1 MRDMQQIDGMV
12 ALKKIHSPD
21 WLLPGQLLRASLT
34 ERSWSF
40 CLNANVFHYPQM
52 DLAQSQAFSGVKK
65 KKKDTNKTPP
75 TKQPTHHTAVHV
87 TKQQSITQA
96 FFSPKEKKNLSEKAL
111 VF

>member
-21 WLLPGQLLRASLT
+21 WLLSGQPLRASLT

-52 DLAQSQAFSGVKK
+52 DLAQSQVFSGVKK
-65 KKKDTNKTPP
+65 KKKETNKTSP
-75 TKQPTHHTAVHV
+75 TKQPTHYTTVDV
-87 TKQQSITQA
+87 IKQQSMTQD
-96 FFSPKEKKNLSEKAL
+96 FS
-111 VF
+111 

>member
-1 MRDMQQIDGMV
+1 MQQIDGMV

-65 KKKDTNKTPP
+65 KRHKQNTTHKT
-75 TKQPTHHTAVHV
+75 THTSYSSAC
-87 TKQQSITQA
+87 
-96 FFSPKEKKNLSEKAL
+96 N
-111 VF
+111 

>member
-34 ERSWSF
+34 VRSWSF

-65 KKKDTNKTPP
+65 KKKTQ
-75 TKQPTHHTAVHV
+75 TKHHPQNNPHII
-87 TKQQSITQA
+87 QQCM
-96 FFSPKEKKNLSEKAL
+96 
-111 VF
+111 

>member
-21 WLLPGQLLRASLT
+21 WLLSGQPLRASLT

-52 DLAQSQAFSGVKK
+52 DLAQSQVFSGVKK
-65 KKKDTNKTPP
+65 KKKKQ
-75 TKQPTHHTAVHV
+75 TKHHPQNNPHII
-87 TKQQSITQA
+87 QQWM
-96 FFSPKEKKNLSEKAL
+96 
-111 VF
+111 